1 MKNLLV
7 DRCVS
12 IELDRQAHGGLV
24 AGEGSNEGE
33 ERAAVGAGLTGPA
46 LRVRAGEG
54 VDRVAEAP
62 IRELGPKSSECAQCF
77 SYTYIQLR
85 GLRVLR
91 PAQPLD
97 AAVDGA

>member
-7 DRCVS
+7 NRCVP

-24 AGEGSNEGE
+24 AGEGGNEGE

-62 IRELGPKSSECAQCF
+62 IRELGPKVRSARSVF
-77 SYTYIQLR
+77 RIRTYNY
-85 GLRVLR
+85 
-91 PAQPLD
+91 AD
-97 AAVDGA
+97 YA